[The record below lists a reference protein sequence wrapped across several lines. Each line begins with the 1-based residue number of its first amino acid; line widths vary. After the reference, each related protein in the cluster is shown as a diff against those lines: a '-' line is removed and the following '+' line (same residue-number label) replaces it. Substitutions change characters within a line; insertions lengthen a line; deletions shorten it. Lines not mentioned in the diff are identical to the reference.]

1 MGKLLQCDS
10 CGKTGPD
17 ETHRLLSNHPM
28 NPSASGY
35 GGDGWTFAS
44 FVFMRAINPA
54 DYPHLPQRDM
64 PMGIELEPEEEERI
78 TPLTSTID
86 LCPECAM
93 RVFEATG
100 CLDKIT
106 REVPYRRRSQEP
118 PEGETRAAESEATRE
133 PGRTGW
139 ARVVED
145 KDDDDAR

>member
-17 ETHRLLSNHPM
+17 ETPRLLSHHPM

-35 GGDGWTFAS
+35 GGDGWVFAS
-44 FVFMRAINPA
+44 FVVMRAINPEE
-54 DYPHLPQRDM
+54 YPHLPQRDM
-64 PMGIELEPEEEERI
+64 PMGIEPPEPEERI
-78 TPLTSTID
+78 TPLTSAID

-93 RVFEATG
+93 RVLEATG

-106 REVPYRRRSQEP
+106 REVPYRRRSPEP
-118 PEGETRAAESEATRE
+118 HEGEKQATESEEPRE